1 MGGTGMTGPDK
12 GAEGGVHKGGRF
24 LTTHWT
30 VVRDAGDPGSQSYR
44 AARAT
49 LCETYWY
56 PLYAYLRRYGCD
68 LDEAEDLTQGFLV
81 RMLDKDDFRLADP
94 VRGKFRSFLMAS
106 LRNFT
111 ANERKHA
118 KRLKRG
124 GTATLVPIDVK
135 DAEQQYAQEAVD
147 GLTPEKLFERSWA
160 LNVLE
165 QAMDRLQDEWEKS
178 EKTAQFDALKGYLTP
193 GKEST
198 SYREIARSL
207 DMTEGAVKVAVHRL
221 RRAYRAQLRAVIA
234 ETVSTESDI
243 EEEIRDLLGAF
254 GD

>member
-1 MGGTGMTGPDK
+1 MTDPDK
-12 GAEGGVHKGGRF
+12 EAQGGVNKGGRF

-30 VVRDAGDPGSQSYR
+30 VVRDAGDPDSPGYR
-44 AARAT
+44 AALAT

-68 LDEAEDLTQGFLV
+68 PHEAEDLTQGFLA
-81 RMLDKDDFRLADP
+81 RMLEKDDFRLADRE
-94 VRGKFRSFLMAS
+94 RGKFRSFLMAS
-106 LRNFT
+106 LRNFV

-124 GTATLVPIDVK
+124 GGATPVPIDVN
-135 DAEQQYAQEAVD
+135 DAERHYAQEAVED
-147 GLTPEKLFERSWA
+147 LTPEKLFERSWA

-165 QAMDRLQDEWEKS
+165 QAMDRLEAEWEKGG
-178 EKTAQFDALKGYLTP
+178 KTAQFDALKAYLTP

-198 SYREIARSL
+198 TYREIAEAL
-207 DMTEGAVKVAVHRL
+207 GMTEGAVKVAVHRL

-234 ETVSTESDI
+234 ETVSTEDDI
-243 EEEIRDLLGAF
+243 EEEIRDLF
-254 GD
+254 GVFSD

>member
-1 MGGTGMTGPDK
+1 MTEPEK
-12 GAEGGVHKGGRF
+12 AAKGGRF

-30 VVRDAGDPGSQSYR
+30 VVRDAGDPDSPGYR
-44 AARAT
+44 AALAT

-68 LDEAEDLTQGFLV
+68 PHEAEDLTQGFLA
-81 RMLDKDDFRLADP
+81 RMLDKGDFGLADP
-94 VRGKFRSFLMAS
+94 ERGKFRSFLMAS
-106 LRNFT
+106 LRHFV

-124 GTATLVPIDVK
+124 GAVAPVSIDAQ
-135 DAEQQYAQEAVD
+135 DAERHYAQEAVD
-147 GLTPEKLFERSWA
+147 GLTPEKIFERSWA

-165 QAMDRLQDEWEKS
+165 QALDRLQDEWERSGKA
-178 EKTAQFDALKGYLTP
+178 EQFDALKPYLTP
-193 GKEST
+193 GKEAT
-198 SYREIARSL
+198 TYREIAQSL

-234 ETVSTESDI
+234 ETVSTENDI
-243 EEEIRDLLGAF
+243 EEEIRDLFGAF

>member
-1 MGGTGMTGPDK
+1 MASPDK
-12 GAEGGVHKGGRF
+12 RTGGGVYKGRRF

-30 VVRDAGDPGSQSYR
+30 VVRDAGDPDSAEYR
-44 AARAT
+44 AALST

-68 LDEAEDLTQGFLV
+68 PHEAEDLTQGFFA
-81 RMLDKDDFRLADP
+81 RMLDKDDFRL
-94 VRGKFRSFLMAS
+94 VNRERGKFRSFLIAS
-106 LRNFT
+106 LCNFV

-124 GTATLVPIDVK
+124 GAATPVPIDLEN
-135 DAEQQYAQEAVD
+135 AERHYAQETAD

-160 LNVLE
+160 LSVLE
-165 QAMDRLQDEWEKS
+165 QAMDRLRSEWEADHKGG
-178 EKTAQFDALKGYLTP
+178 QFEALKGYLTP

-198 SYREIARSL
+198 TYCEIADSL
-207 DMTEGAVKVAVHRL
+207 GMTEGAVKVAVHRL

-234 ETVSTESDI
+234 ETVATEADI
-243 EEEIRDLLGAF
+243 EDEIRDLLGAF

>member
-1 MGGTGMTGPDK
+1 MTGPDK
-12 GAEGGVHKGGRF
+12 CAKDGVHRGGRF

-30 VVRDAGDPGSQSYR
+30 VVRDAGDPDSPGYR

-68 LDEAEDLTQGFLV
+68 PQEAEDLTQGFFV
-81 RMLDKDDFRLADP
+81 RMLDKNDFRLADP
-94 VRGKFRSFLMAS
+94 VRGKYRSFLMAS
-106 LRNFT
+106 LRHFT

-124 GTATLVPIDVK
+124 GRATLVPIDLN
-135 DAEQQYAQEAVD
+135 DAERHYAQEAAD
-147 GLTPEKLFERSWA
+147 DLTPEKLFERSWA
-160 LNVLE
+160 INVLE
-165 QAMDRLQDEWEKS
+165 QAMDRLQDEWERSK
-178 EKTAQFDALKGYLTP
+178 KRAQFDALKAYLTP

-198 SYREIARSL
+198 TYREIAHSL
-207 DMTEGAVKVAVHRL
+207 NTTEGAVKVAVHRL
-221 RRAYRAQLRAVIA
+221 RRAYRAHLRAVIA
-234 ETVSTESDI
+234 ETVSTEEGI

-254 GD
+254 GN

>member
-1 MGGTGMTGPDK
+1 MTGP
-12 GAEGGVHKGGRF
+12 GKGGRF

-30 VVRDAGDPGSQSYR
+30 VVRDAGDPDSPGYR
-44 AARAT
+44 AALAT

-68 LDEAEDLTQGFLV
+68 PHEAEDLTQAFFA

-106 LRNFT
+106 LRHFA

-124 GTATLVPIDVK
+124 GAVTPVPIDVK
-135 DAEQQYAQEAVD
+135 DAELHYAQEAVE

-160 LNVLE
+160 LNVLD
-165 QAMDRLQDEWEKS
+165 QAMERLQNEWKRT
-178 EKTAQFDALKGYLTP
+178 EKTAQFDALKTYLTP
-193 GKEST
+193 GKET
-198 SYREIARSL
+198 TTYREIAQSL

-221 RRAYRAQLRAVIA
+221 RRAYRAQLRAVVA
-234 ETVSTESDI
+234 ETVSTEDGV
-243 EEEIRDLLGAF
+243 EEEIRDLLNAF

>member
-1 MGGTGMTGPDK
+1 MTGPDK
-12 GAEGGVHKGGRF
+12 GVKGGVQKGGRF

-30 VVRDAGDPGSQSYR
+30 VVRDAGDPDSPGYR
-44 AARAT
+44 AALAT

-68 LDEAEDLTQGFLV
+68 PHEAEDLTQGFLA
-81 RMLDKDDFRLADP
+81 RMLDTDDFRLADP
-94 VRGKFRSFLMAS
+94 VRGKFRSFLLSS
-106 LRNFT
+106 LRHFT

-124 GTATLVPIDVK
+124 GAATPVPIDVK
-135 DAEQQYAQEAVD
+135 DAERHYAQEAVD

-165 QAMDRLQDEWEKS
+165 QAMDRLQDEWERS
-178 EKTAQFDALKGYLTP
+178 EKTAQFDALKAYLTP

-198 SYREIARSL
+198 TYREIAQSL

-234 ETVSTESDI
+234 ETVSTEDGI

>member
-1 MGGTGMTGPDK
+1 MTGSGK
-12 GAEGGVHKGGRF
+12 GSKGGVHKDGRF

-30 VVRDAGDPGSQSYR
+30 VVRDAGDPDSPGYR
-44 AARAT
+44 AALAT
-49 LCETYWY
+49 LCEIYWY

-68 LDEAEDLTQGFLV
+68 PHEAEDLTQGFLA

-94 VRGKFRSFLMAS
+94 VRGKFRSFLMVS
-106 LRNFT
+106 LRHFT
-111 ANERKHA
+111 TNERKHA

-124 GTATLVPIDVK
+124 GTVAHVPIDVK
-135 DAEQQYAQEAVD
+135 DAERHYAQEAMD
-147 GLTPEKLFERSWA
+147 DLTPEKLFERSWA

-165 QAMDRLQDEWEKS
+165 QAMDRLQEEWRSS
-178 EKTAQFDALKGYLTP
+178 EKKTQFDAFKAYLTP

-198 SYREIARSL
+198 TYRETAQSL

-221 RRAYRAQLRAVIA
+221 RRAYRAQLRAVVA
-234 ETVSTESDI
+234 ETVSSEAGI
-243 EEEIRDLLGAF
+243 EEEIRDLLSAF

>member
-1 MGGTGMTGPDK
+1 MTGPDK
-12 GAEGGVHKGGRF
+12 GAIGDVHKGGRF

-30 VVRDAGDPGSQSYR
+30 VVRDAGDPDSPGYR
-44 AARAT
+44 TALAT

-68 LDEAEDLTQGFLV
+68 PHEAEDLTQGFLA
-81 RMLDKDDFRLADP
+81 RMLDKEDFRLADP
-94 VRGKFRSFLMAS
+94 ERGKFRSFLMAS
-106 LRNFT
+106 LRHFT

-118 KRLKRG
+118 KRIKRG
-124 GTATLVPIDVK
+124 GAATPVPIDVK
-135 DAEQQYAQEAVD
+135 DAELHYAQEAVND
-147 GLTPEKLFERSWA
+147 LTPEKLFERSWA

-165 QAMDRLQDEWEKS
+165 QAVDRLEDEWRS
-178 EKTAQFDALKGYLTP
+178 SNKTEQFDALKAYLTP
-193 GKEST
+193 GAASAT
-198 SYREIARSL
+198 YRETAQSL

-234 ETVSTESDI
+234 ETVSTENDV
-243 EEEIRDLLGAF
+243 EEEIRDLFDAF

>member
-1 MGGTGMTGPDK
+1 MTDSDNDAKRGLQTGR
-12 GAEGGVHKGGRF
+12 RF

-30 VVRDAGDPGSQSYR
+30 VVRDAANPDAPGYR
-44 AARAT
+44 EALAT
-49 LCETYWY
+49 LCETYWF

-68 LDEAEDLTQGFLV
+68 PHEAEDLTQGFLA
-81 RMLDKDDFRLADP
+81 RMLDKNDFQLADP
-94 VRGKFRSFLMAS
+94 DRGRFRSFLLAS

-124 GTATLVPIDVK
+124 GAATLVPIDVN
-135 DAEQQYAQEAVD
+135 DAERYYAQEATD
-147 GLTPEKLFERSWA
+147 NLTPEKLFERSWA
-160 LNVLE
+160 MSVLNRAMGRLE
-165 QAMDRLQDEWEKS
+165 QEWKS
-178 EKTAQFDALKGYLTP
+178 GGKGSQFDALKEFLTP

-198 SYREIARSL
+198 TYRDIAHSL

-234 ETVSTESDI
+234 ETVSTEDGI
-243 EEEIRDLLGAF
+243 ESEIRDLFGAF